1 MYIIDLMAG
10 PRCSTISVNSP
21 DPLNPEDRITEI
33 FSFTGKDSNNR
44 YVFRKT
50 VGIAK
55 YLYNDPESGNWQV
68 SRRNFYFTK
77 RQLTKSPGY
86 LSR

>member
-1 MYIIDLMAG
+1 MHIIDLMTG

-21 DPLNPEDRITEI
+21 DPLKPEDRVTET

-50 VGIAK
+50 VGGAK
-55 YLYNDPESGNWQV
+55 YLYNEPESGNWQV
-68 SRRNFYFTK
+68 CQNFDFT
-77 RQLTKSPGY
+77 RTKT
-86 LSR
+86 RT